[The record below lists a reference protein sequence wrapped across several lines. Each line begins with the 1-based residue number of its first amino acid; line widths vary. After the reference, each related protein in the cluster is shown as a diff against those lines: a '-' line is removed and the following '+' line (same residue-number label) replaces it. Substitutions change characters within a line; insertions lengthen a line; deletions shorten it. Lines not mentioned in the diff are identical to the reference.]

1 MSPAPVPTA
10 STISISQVLDLLDGD
25 FASMA
30 EGIAKKQ
37 YALWLGSG
45 ISRERVDDLK
55 RVVSRVLNH
64 LRDRIDPTNANCPY
78 RRGLDEAIEMARLS
92 PADRMGINY
101 DLPIS
106 EWPTIGVVLLNL
118 TREYARLL
126 DIRVAGQPAEDY
138 LLWEAVDVPVTFA
151 AVSAIPDC
159 EHLCIAILTLE
170 GVLPDIVSANWDGL
184 VEAAVNEL
192 TESSGAALQVCV
204 RAEDLRDAPLLSRLL
219 KFHGC
224 AVRAGAEPT
233 IYRPLLIARL
243 SQITDWPHNH
253 AYDAMRQQ
261 LVTLAAT
268 KPTLMIGLSAQDSNI
283 QGLFAEAR
291 ALMPW
296 QWPCIP
302 PAHVFAEDA
311 LGQDQRNILR
321 VVYREAYTTN
331 GPEIEAS
338 ALFRAFA
345 KPALTALVLHVL
357 FSKLETFARA
367 VNAPSFDVGDYSAIE
382 RGLTRL
388 RDRLAI
394 SANPDRL
401 AFIRML
407 VRESVRGI
415 SLFRDG
421 MAPSP
426 STAYRALSTSPIH
439 LIATDPSLPTGG
451 VREVAAALGVLGL
464 GDADGTWTVRESD
477 MTSPVAGAL
486 TVTTG
491 VGDARVFFAAN
502 SAAAVRLEF
511 NSLVSP
517 GDSDAI
523 IIHSTSPVAKMA
535 RSPSSAPGRTGRVGL
550 RDIGMSELLRD
561 AGGVTDL
568 RRRFREEAAL

>member
-1 MSPAPVPTA
+1 
-10 STISISQVLDLLDGD
+10 
-25 FASMA
+25 
-30 EGIAKKQ
+30 
-37 YALWLGSG
+37 
-45 ISRERVDDLK
+45 
-55 RVVSRVLNH
+55 
-64 LRDRIDPTNANCPY
+64 
-78 RRGLDEAIEMARLS
+78 
-92 PADRMGINY
+92 
-101 DLPIS
+101 
-106 EWPTIGVVLLNL
+106 
-118 TREYARLL
+118 
-126 DIRVAGQPAEDY
+126 
-138 LLWEAVDVPVTFA
+138 
-151 AVSAIPDC
+151 
-159 EHLCIAILTLE
+159 
-170 GVLPDIVSANWDGL
+170 VLPDIISANWDGL
-184 VEAAVNEL
+184 IEAAINEL

-219 KFHGC
+219 KLHGC
-224 AVRAGAEPT
+224 AVRAGSEPT

-253 AYDAMRQQ
+253 DYDAMRQQ
-261 LVTLAAT
+261 LITLAAT

-283 QGLFAEAR
+283 QGLFAAAR

-296 QWPCIP
+296 NWPCIP
-302 PAHVFAEDA
+302 PAHVFAEDS

-331 GPEIEAS
+331 GPEIESS

-345 KPALTALVLHVL
+345 KPALTGLVLHVL

-382 RGLTRL
+382 RGLIRL

-401 AFIRML
+401 GFIRTL
-407 VRESVRGI
+407 VRASVRGI
-415 SLFRDG
+415 SLFQDG
-421 MAPSP
+421 AANPTP
-426 STAYRALSTSPIH
+426 STAYRALSTSPTH
-439 LIATDPSLPTGG
+439 MIATDPSLPTSG
-451 VREVAAALGVLGL
+451 VRETAAALGLLGL

-486 TVTTG
+486 SVTTG
-491 VGDARVFFAAN
+491 IGDARVFFAAN

-523 IIHSTSPVAKMA
+523 IIHSTSPVAKMP